1 MLPQNVQLI
10 KFKSNTVSVLGVINL
25 IWARLWRGL
34 IWPVVTLLAL
44 LKDFLNN
51 WLILKYFP

>member
-1 MLPQNVQLI
+1 MLPHNVQLTT
-10 KFKSNTVSVLGVINL
+10 FKSNTVFILGVIKR

-44 LKDFLNN
+44 LKDLLND
-51 WLILKYFP
+51 